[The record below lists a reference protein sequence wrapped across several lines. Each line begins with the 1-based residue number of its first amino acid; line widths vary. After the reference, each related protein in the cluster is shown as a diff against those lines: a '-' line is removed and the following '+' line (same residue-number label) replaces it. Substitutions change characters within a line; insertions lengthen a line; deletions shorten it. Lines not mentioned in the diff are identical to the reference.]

1 MLKATGGGGVSD
13 YTSYI
18 YNIVMGQKEVFPSY
32 HYMACH
38 AVIVN
43 GADQPD

>member
-1 MLKATGGGGVSD
+1 M
-13 YTSYI
+13 
-18 YNIVMGQKEVFPSY
+18 MGQKEVFLSY

-43 GADQPD
+43 GADKPDQLAEWQVTWHA

>member
-1 MLKATGGGGVSD
+1 MFW
-13 YTSYI
+13 
-18 YNIVMGQKEVFPSY
+18 NIIGDGAKISFPSY